1 MVDIDTLRKRY
12 IAEFGDEPCSSQ
24 VLSDVESALDVQLP
38 EDFKQISTFDSG
50 GYLGGIS
57 RHEIACMGDATN
69 IVRETLRLRD
79 SIGLDSNYIV
89 IAEPAE
95 SLIVLNTTGKPAVIW
110 CDAVEAKN
118 INSQEFINLPDTWEN
133 YSDFFEYL
141 LDEEEDE

>member
-12 IAEFGDEPCSSQ
+12 IAEFGDEPCSNQ
-24 VLSDVESALDVQLP
+24 VLSDVESALNVKLP
-38 EDFKQISTFDSG
+38 EDFKQISSFYSG

-57 RHEIACMGDATN
+57 HHEIACIGDATN

-79 SIGLDSNYIV
+79 SIGLDTNYIV

-95 SLIVLNTTGKPAVIW
+95 SLIVLNTTGRPAVIW

-118 INSQEFINLPDTWEN
+118 INSQEFINLPDTWESYN
-133 YSDFFEYL
+133 EFFEYL